1 MALSA
6 ALFPL
11 LAAVDLVQPYLVKV
25 AIDAHILRGDWPG
38 LSRIV
43 GLYFLTL
50 VVQYALR
57 YAQIYFATW
66 TGQRVVHDLRAA
78 LFAHVQRLPAA
89 FFDRNPVGRVMTRIL
104 GDVEAIGEVFTAG
117 VVAILG
123 DVITLS
129 GVVAVMLVLHL
140 RLTLI
145 TFAVLPILATA
156 AMVLRRPVRRAYRDV
171 RARLAHLNAEL
182 QETISGMAVIQLFG
196 REAARGGELRALS
209 ERYRQAQF
217 RRVGLEST
225 LYALAEAVGAI
236 VVAALLWWGGLEILD
251 GTLTFGVLV
260 AFMQYTQRFY
270 LPIRDASAKF
280 AVMQAATVAAERVF
294 ALLDTPVENG
304 GHGPARRRAHLA
316 PAPAPGPRLGRRRA
330 FAPPSARAGVPGRL
344 VRVSRGRTRA
354 RRGRRGRGGSHAA
367 WALRGVSLRIETGE
381 RVAVV
386 GSTGAGKTTL
396 ARLLTRTYDV
406 QRGAVLVEGI
416 DVREWDLT
424 ALRQHVGLVLQDVVL
439 FAGTVA
445 ENLALGRD
453 LPRATCGGRGSP
465 GARRRVH
472 PLARRED
479 TTRRLLERG
488 ANLSHGQRQ
497 LLSVARALLYNPPV
511 LVLDEATSSVD
522 PETEHL
528 LQDAVDQLL
537 AGRTSM
543 VIAHRLSTIQR
554 ADRVVVLQHGHV
566 VDEGPHVDLLRRDG
580 LYRTL
585 WELQFGSG
593 RPRQRPGGRRG
604 RAGMTAGLE
613 KRVHA
618 LVRRVPAGRVVTYG
632 QVAALLGSALAPP
645 ARWGTRC
652 GSALRA
658 CRGTA
663 S

>member
-1 MALSA
+1 MSPRLSGPWEEDDTAGRVYDARLAGRVWAYTRPYRGAVALSA

-11 LAAVDLVQPYLVKV
+11 LAAVDLIQPYLIKV
-25 AIDAHILRGDWPG
+25 AIDAHILQGDWPG

-43 GLYFLTL
+43 AFFSLTL
-50 VVQYALR
+50 AVQYALR
-57 YAQIYFATW
+57 YAQIYLATW

-123 DVITLS
+123 DVITLA
-129 GVVAVMLVLHL
+129 GVIAVMLLLHL

-145 TFAVLPILATA
+145 IFTVLPILIGVAVA
-156 AMVLRRPVRRAYRDV
+156 IRRPVRRAYRDV
-171 RARLAHLNAEL
+171 RARLAQLNAEL

-196 REAARGGELRALS
+196 REAARAGELRALS
-209 ERYRQAQF
+209 ERYRRAQF
-217 RRVGLEST
+217 RRMGFDTT
-225 LYALAEAVGAI
+225 LYAVAEAVGAI
-236 VVAALLWWGGLEILD
+236 GVAALLWWGGIEILD

-280 AVMQAATVAAERVF
+280 SVMQAATVSAERVF
-294 ALLDTPVENG
+294 ALLDTPPEVG
-304 GHGPARRRAHLA
+304 GTAVPEAVTTRSWTPATPGTSRHRVAALELRDVWFAYPGAGEDGPARDT
-316 PAPAPGPRLGRRRA
+316 
-330 FAPPSARAGVPGRL
+330 PSGTGTSP
-344 VRVSRGRTRA
+344 
-354 RRGRRGRGGSHAA
+354 

-381 RVAVV
+381 RIAVV
-386 GSTGAGKTTL
+386 GGTGAGKTTL

-406 QRGAVLVEGI
+406 QRGAVLVEGV

-424 ALRQHVGLVLQDVVL
+424 ALRKHVGLVLQDVVL
-439 FAGTVA
+439 YAGTVA
-445 ENLALGRD
+445 ENLALGSD
-453 LPRATCGGRGSP
+453 LPRAMVEDV
-465 GARRRVH
+465 ARRVH
-472 PLARRED
+472 ADSFIQSLAGAYEAP
-479 TTRRLLERG
+479 LLERG

-528 LQDAVDQLL
+528 LQDAINQLI

-543 VIAHRLSTIQR
+543 VIAHRLSTIQG
-554 ADRVVVLQHGHV
+554 ADRVVVLQHGQL
-566 VDEGPHVDLLRRDG
+566 VDEGPHVELLRRDG

-585 WELQFGSG
+585 WELQFGPDAPGSG
-593 RPRQRPGGRRG
+593 RAADTAA
-604 RAGMTAGLE
+604 RA
-613 KRVHA
+613 
-618 LVRRVPAGRVVTYG
+618 
-632 QVAALLGSALAPP
+632 
-645 ARWGTRC
+645 
-652 GSALRA
+652 
-658 CRGTA
+658 
-663 S
+663 

>member
-1 MALSA
+1 VSRRLSGPWEEDDTAGRVYDARLAGRVWAYTRPYRGAVVLSA

-11 LAAVDLVQPYLVKV
+11 LAAVDLIQPYLVKV
-25 AIDAHILRGDWPG
+25 AIDAYILQGDWPG
-38 LSRIV
+38 LSHIV
-43 GLYFLTL
+43 ALFSLTL
-50 VVQYALR
+50 AVQYALR
-57 YAQIYFATW
+57 YAQIYLATW

-123 DVITLS
+123 DVITLA
-129 GVVAVMLVLHL
+129 GVIAVMLLLHL

-145 TFAVLPILATA
+145 IFAVLPLLVGVAVVIRKPA
-156 AMVLRRPVRRAYRDV
+156 RRAYRDV

-196 REAARGGELRALS
+196 REAARAGELRALS
-209 ERYRQAQF
+209 ERYRRAQF
-217 RRVGLEST
+217 RRMGFDTT
-225 LYALAEAVGAI
+225 LYAVAEAVGAI
-236 VVAALLWWGGLEILD
+236 VVAALLWWGGVEILD

-280 AVMQAATVAAERVF
+280 SVMQAATVSAERVF
-294 ALLDTPVENG
+294 ALLDTPPEVG
-304 GHGPARRRAHLA
+304 GTAVPVTEAVATPSLTPATPGTSRRRAPALELRDVWFAYPGAGEGGPARDA
-316 PAPAPGPRLGRRRA
+316 PSEIGTSP
-330 FAPPSARAGVPGRL
+330 
-344 VRVSRGRTRA
+344 
-354 RRGRRGRGGSHAA
+354 

-381 RVAVV
+381 RIAVV
-386 GSTGAGKTTL
+386 GGTGAGKTTL

-406 QRGAVLVEGI
+406 QRGAVLVEGV

-424 ALRQHVGLVLQDVVL
+424 ALRKHVGLVLQDVVL
-439 FAGTVA
+439 YAGTVA

-453 LPRATCGGRGSP
+453 LPRAMVEDV
-465 GARRRVH
+465 ARRVH
-472 PLARRED
+472 ADSFIRSLAGAYEAP
-479 TTRRLLERG
+479 LLERG

-528 LQDAVDQLL
+528 LQDAINQLI

-543 VIAHRLSTIQR
+543 VIAHRLSTIQG
-554 ADRVVVLQHGHV
+554 ADRVVVLQHGQL
-566 VDEGPHVDLLRRDG
+566 VDEGPHVELLRRDG

-585 WELQFGSG
+585 WELQFGPDAPGSG
-593 RPRQRPGGRRG
+593 RAAGAAA
-604 RAGMTAGLE
+604 RA
-613 KRVHA
+613 
-618 LVRRVPAGRVVTYG
+618 
-632 QVAALLGSALAPP
+632 
-645 ARWGTRC
+645 
-652 GSALRA
+652 
-658 CRGTA
+658 
-663 S
+663 

>member
-1 MALSA
+1 MPPAPSA
-6 ALFPL
+6 ARISYGPSRVPAVRLGIGWLAGGHAPSQASGTLLGQQL
-11 LAAVDLVQPYLVKV
+11 LALHLVQPYLVKV
-25 AIDAHILRGDWPG
+25 AIDTHILRGDWPG

-43 GLYFLTL
+43 ALFSLTL
-50 VVQYALR
+50 AVQYALR

-145 TFAVLPILATA
+145 TFAVLPILAAA
-156 AMVLRRPVRRAYRDV
+156 AMGLRRPVRRAYRDV

-280 AVMQAATVAAERVF
+280 AVMQAATVAGERVF
-294 ALLDTPVENG
+294 ALLDTPVEKG
-304 GHGPARRRAHLA
+304 GTVRPGAQVA
-316 PAPAPGPRLGRRRA
+316 PAPAPARPAETLHPRPPALEFRDVWFAYPGAGEERQEADGAAEDRA
-330 FAPPSARAGVPGRL
+330 PS
-344 VRVSRGRTRA
+344 
-354 RRGRRGRGGSHAA
+354 

-416 DVREWDLT
+416 DVREWDLS

-439 FAGTVA
+439 FAGTVRD
-445 ENLALGRD
+445 NLALGRD
-453 LPRATCGGRGSP
+453 LSREVVEDVARGAHADTFIRSLP
-465 GARRRVH
+465 GEYDAS
-472 PLARRED
+472 
-479 TTRRLLERG
+479 LLERG

-537 AGRTSM
+537 ARRTSM

-554 ADRVVVLQHGHV
+554 ADRVVVLQHGRV
-566 VDEGPHVDLLRRDG
+566 ADEGPHVDLIRRDG
-580 LYRTL
+580 LYRTF
-585 WELQFGSG
+585 WELQFGSDG
-593 RPRQRPGGRRG
+593 LGNA
-604 RAGMTAGLE
+604 RAAD
-613 KRVHA
+613 
-618 LVRRVPAGRVVTYG
+618 
-632 QVAALLGSALAPP
+632 AA
-645 ARWGTRC
+645 AR
-652 GSALRA
+652 A
-658 CRGTA
+658 
-663 S
+663 

>member
-1 MALSA
+1 MRGGHAIGSARGGRGVRPWEDDDTVGRVYDARLARRVWAYTRPYRGTVVLSA
-6 ALFPL
+6 LLFPL

-25 AIDAHILRGDWPG
+25 AIDAHILRGDWAG
-38 LSRIV
+38 LSHIV
-43 GLYFLTL
+43 VLFFLAL
-50 VVQYALR
+50 AAQYALR

-123 DVITLS
+123 DVITLG
-129 GVVAVMLVLHL
+129 GVVAVMLVLHF

-145 TFAVLPILATA
+145 TFAVMPLLIVA
-156 AMVLRRPVRRAYRDV
+156 AIALRRPVRRAYRDL

-196 REAARGGELRALS
+196 REAARGGELRELS
-209 ERYRQAQF
+209 ERYRQTQL
-217 RRVGLEST
+217 RRMGLESA
-225 LYALAEAVGAI
+225 LYAIAEAFGAI

-280 AVMQAATVAAERVF
+280 SVMQAATVAAERVF
-294 ALLDTPVENG
+294 ALLDTPLETDG
-304 GHGPARRRAHLA
+304 TARPDAEPTSTPDAVAGASVSSRSSSVSGVRPRALEFRDVWFGY
-316 PAPAPGPRLGRRRA
+316 PGAGQEGEKE
-330 FAPPSARAGVPGRL
+330 SAAAADHTPG
-344 VRVSRGRTRA
+344 
-354 RRGRRGRGGSHAA
+354 
-367 WALRGVSLRIETGE
+367 WALRGISLRIETGE

-386 GSTGAGKTTL
+386 GGTGAGKTTL

-406 QRGAVLVEGI
+406 QRGSVLVEGI

-453 LPRATCGGRGSP
+453 LPRSTIESV
-465 GARRRVH
+465 ARRAHADAFIRS
-472 PLARRED
+472 LAGGYD
-479 TTRRLLERG
+479 ARLLERG

-554 ADRVVVLQHGHV
+554 ADRVVVLQHGRV
-566 VDEGPHVDLLRRDG
+566 ADEGPHVDLIRRDG
-580 LYRTL
+580 LYRTF
-585 WELQFGSG
+585 WELQFGSDG
-593 RPRQRPGGRRG
+593 LGNA
-604 RAGMTAGLE
+604 RAAD
-613 KRVHA
+613 
-618 LVRRVPAGRVVTYG
+618 
-632 QVAALLGSALAPP
+632 AA
-645 ARWGTRC
+645 ART
-652 GSALRA
+652 
-658 CRGTA
+658 
-663 S
+663 